1 MRHLHRVILAGLLA
15 LFMSGPGQV
24 AHAQE
29 GTGRIAGKTMDAK
42 SAMGLSNVQV
52 AIPELGVMTLT
63 DLEGRFFLNNLPAG
77 RHEVR
82 VSILGYAPKA
92 ITQVIVRADQTTA
105 LDVSLEQTAIEVEA
119 ITVTAQMEAGTAASL
134 LDEQKNAIAVTEAIG
149 AQEISKSPDS
159 DAAEVATRV
168 SGVTVSEGRYVYIR
182 GLGERYS
189 QTSING
195 SPLPSPEPEK
205 EVVPLDLFPA
215 EFLQKLSTQKTYTPD
230 RPGEFSGGSVD
241 ITNKEFP
248 DRFTLKLQMGTTVN
262 TMSQFQDNFLNYRG
276 STTDWTGRDDGARSI
291 PALIQQNGYGLKG
304 DRLPKDDPAAIE
316 AAGRSFA
323 VRLPQFDP
331 GVQDTPWNL
340 DLSGSIG
347 DRASLF
353 GNDFGYFIAATY
365 SQNYRVSDEE
375 TELKWPS
382 TAFDPQFA
390 ERSQP
395 NVNYG
400 FLRGTRRIAWGGVAN
415 FSYLFNP
422 SNQLSLQ
429 TIYNR
434 NSDDESRDLIGSN
447 REDLGAEVY
456 GQRLRWQE
464 RDLLFGQL
472 SGKHEL
478 IGLDSRL
485 EWRASAARA
494 HRDEP
499 ALRETVYSRPI
510 GSDGDVPFYLDN
522 NTGESGRYFYTELTD
537 ADYSGGLDWSWNF
550 GAWENPAT
558 LKIGAAGRQRDRD
571 FAARRYRWNFRS
583 GITSLDSVIA
593 LGNIVGTSPTN
604 DTQLQLTDIVENGD
618 QYRAD
623 EQTYATY
630 GMVDFPLG
638 LRFSLV
644 AGARVEWY
652 DLRLTSPVQEQLETL
667 SSLDEVNVLPSL
679 SLTYRLNES
688 MNLRLAASQTVD
700 RPEFRELAPF
710 QFTEASSLR
719 QLRGNPNLQVADI
732 TNLDAKWEW
741 FPAPGEVLSFG
752 AFYKYL
758 EKPIEQVFFAAA
770 SSLYSYQNA
779 KDGYLYGA
787 EIALR
792 KRLDFSSFWSHFT
805 LGSGLSV
812 ITSEVEVVSGGGFVP
827 TNLTRPLQGQ
837 SPWTVNVNLNWLS
850 TGGRTELGAYWGVFG
865 ERISAAGGSGVPDI
879 YEQPRNV
886 VDLTWRQ
893 GLRSNLSMK
902 VKVTNLFNAPYEWTQ
917 EANGIQRMQRRYET
931 GQTLS
936 VVLSYGS

>member
-1 MRHLHRVILAGLLA
+1 MHRVTLAGLLA
-15 LFMSGPGQV
+15 LTSGLGQV

-29 GTGRIAGKTMDAK
+29 GAGRVAGKVIDSKTA
-42 SAMGLSNVQV
+42 AGLSNAQV
-52 AIPELGVMTLT
+52 AIPELSLMTLT
-63 DLEGRFFLNNLPAG
+63 DLEGRFFFNKVPAG

-82 VSILGYAPKA
+82 VNLLGYAPKIVA
-92 ITQVIVRADQTTA
+92 DVAVRAGQTSA
-105 LDVSLEQTAIEVEA
+105 LDVSMDQTAIEVEA
-119 ITVTAQMEAGTAASL
+119 ITVTAQMEAGATASL

-149 AQEISKSPDS
+149 SQEIAKSPDS

-215 EFLQKLSTQKTYTPD
+215 EFLEKLSTQKTYTPD

-241 ITNKEFP
+241 ISNKEFP
-248 DRFTLKLQMGTTVN
+248 DRFTWKLQMGTAVN
-262 TMSQFQDNFLNYRG
+262 TMSQFQSNFLNYRG
-276 STTDWTGRDDGARSI
+276 SDTDWTGRDNGSRNI

-304 DRLPKDDPAAIE
+304 DRLPVDDPTAIE

-323 VRLPQFDP
+323 VRLPQFGP

-347 DRASLF
+347 DRTTLF

-365 SQNYRVSDEE
+365 DQNFLVRDEE
-375 TELKWPS
+375 QELKWPATS
-382 TAFDPQFA
+382 FDPQFA

-395 NVNYG
+395 NVNYD
-400 FLRGTRRIAWGGVAN
+400 FLRGLRRIAWGGVAN
-415 FSYLFNP
+415 FSYLLNP

-434 NSDDESRDLIGSN
+434 NSDNESRDLNGNN

-464 RDLLFGQL
+464 RDLIFGQL

-478 IGLDSRL
+478 LGVNSRL
-485 EWRASAARA
+485 EWRGSAARA
-494 HRDEP
+494 HRNEP
-499 ALRETVYSRPI
+499 ALRETVYTRAI
-510 GSDGDVPFYLDN
+510 GSDSDVPFYLDN

-537 ADYSGGLDWSWNF
+537 EDLSGGLDWSWNF
-550 GAWENPAT
+550 GAWQNPAT
-558 LKIGAAGRQRDRD
+558 LKVGGAMRQRDRD

-593 LGNIVGTSPTN
+593 LGNIVGTDPAN
-604 DTQLQLTDIVENGD
+604 NMQLQLTDIVENGD
-618 QYRAD
+618 QYTAD

-630 GMVDFPLG
+630 AMVDVPIGTRL
-638 LRFSLV
+638 SVV

-652 DLRLTSPVQEQLETL
+652 DLTLTSPVQQQLATL
-667 SSLDEVNVLPSL
+667 TNLDEVNVLPSL
-679 SLTYRLNES
+679 SLTYRLNEA

-719 QLRGNPNLQVADI
+719 QMRGNPNLVVADI

-741 FPAPGEVLSFG
+741 FPDPGEVLSVG
-752 AFYKYL
+752 IFYKYL
-758 EKPIEQVFFAAA
+758 ERPIEQVFFAAA

-787 EIALR
+787 ELSVR
-792 KRLDFSSFWSHFT
+792 KRLDFSEFWSHFT
-805 LGSGLSV
+805 VGSGLSL
-812 ITSEVEVVSGGGFVP
+812 IESEVEVVPGSGFVP
-827 TNLTRPLQGQ
+827 TNLVRPLQGQ

-850 TGGRTELGAYWGVFG
+850 TNGATEIGAYWGVFG

-879 YEQPRNV
+879 YERPRNV
-886 VDLTWRQ
+886 LDLTWRQ
-893 GLRSNLSMK
+893 TLRGNLSMRFK
-902 VKVTNLFNAPYEWTQ
+902 VQNLLNSSYRWTQ
-917 EANGIQRMQRRYET
+917 EANGIERMQRQYT
-931 GQTLS
+931 VGQTLS
-936 VVLSYGS
+936 LSLSYGS